1 MLMDNQLFYFIDG
14 KIKKSFLLFKG
25 LRTKEE
31 DDKIYSAVW
40 TSTLFEIFKL
50 FSDSLTEDEAR
61 VFGEYLASKD
71 FRSLHEKER
80 QGALARYVA
89 DLKLEDKT
97 LRKEIIR
104 RADKFVDAV
113 LFQTMK
119 SKLGLVQD
127 V

>member
-1 MLMDNQLFYFIDG
+1 MDNRLFYFIDG
-14 KIKKSFLLFKG
+14 KIKKSFLLFRG

-40 TSTLFEIFKL
+40 TSTLFEVFKL
-50 FSDSLTEDEAR
+50 FSDSLTDDEAKA
-61 VFGEYLASKD
+61 FGEYLASKD
-71 FRSLHEKER
+71 FKNLSEKER
-80 QGALARYVA
+80 QGALARYAA
-89 DLKLEDKT
+89 DLRLEDKS

-104 RADKFVDAV
+104 RADKFIDAI